1 MKKVFLHLT
10 MTFWTLFMVVICAFG
25 INFYLSYEKNYS
37 QKLLEIERSL
47 NNVGESVND
56 ILNNYINL
64 ALSLDSIIETFYET
78 SYELYQQIP
87 DEKLDGLLQESHIEL
102 INGNLQNDK
111 RKTLTYFQ
119 MLKQIEMINS
129 DLINTNSSKYKLT
142 LFQFVPCSS
151 FSEMRTEIDK
161 VKENDI
167 LITDN
172 DVTIVEIQKE
182 DNKRFGRVYKAIE
195 YDENMIGYI
204 LLEYEPRYLTNP
216 LISLLENS
224 IYSVDNQIHRINTS
238 ANLDLDSDNMD
249 LVVRELNNKGYYISR
264 YSSTEGLVDIAY
276 FCSEREL
283 NQIVLKQT
291 LNLFEFSTII
301 FISLFLIVSY
311 LLFMVIVRPCYLL
324 IEYVRKCGEGDYT
337 IPSEINDSWRPSFV
351 RIRNA
356 YLENERL
363 LAIKDNQSQELEY
376 AWKKALV
383 ANQAKTHFLA
393 KVSHELKTPLNAI
406 KGYIQLL
413 KLSIDNPKQLRQIEI
428 INHSSDLLLRHVN
441 ELLDFSVIEEG
452 KVKLEIE
459 KMNLFQTAKE
469 IEELFIINMNKKNLD
484 YSVIINEQIPS
495 VLYGDE
501 SRIQQIIINLVSNAL
516 KFTESGKIQVSF
528 DLDYQTENEIYLS
541 IRVKD
546 TGKGIAPNKLNSI
559 FESFTQENNSISRE
573 FGGTGLGLSISKKLA
588 EVMRGNLIVESEV
601 NVGSTFTLFLPLS
614 KVPIVVEN

>member
-10 MTFWTLFMVVICAFG
+10 MAFWTLFMVVICAFG

-37 QKLLEIERSL
+37 QKLLEIERGL
-47 NNVGESVND
+47 NNVGELINNS
-56 ILNNYINL
+56 LNNYINL
-64 ALSLDSIIETFYET
+64 ALSLNSIIQTFYET

-87 DEKLDGLLQESHIEL
+87 DEKLDVLLQESHIEL
-102 INGNLQNDK
+102 INGNLQDDK
-111 RKTLTYFQ
+111 RTTLTYFQ
-119 MLKQIEMINS
+119 LMKQIEMINS
-129 DLINTNSSKYKLT
+129 DLINTKSSKYKVT
-142 LFQFVPCSS
+142 LFQFIPCSS
-151 FSEMRTEIDK
+151 FSEMKKEIEK

-167 LITDN
+167 LTIDN
-172 DVTIVEIQKE
+172 DVVIVEIQKE
-182 DNKRFGRVYKAIE
+182 DNERFGRVYKAIE

-204 LLEYEPRYLTNP
+204 LLEYEPSYLTSP

-238 ANLDLDSDNMD
+238 ANLDLDSDNTD
-249 LVVRELNNKGYYISR
+249 LVIRELNNKGYYISR

-276 FCSEREL
+276 FWPEREL

-301 FISLFLIVSY
+301 LISLFLIVSY
-311 LLFMVIVRPCYLL
+311 FLFMIIVRPCYLL

-337 IPSEINDSWRPSFV
+337 IPSEINTIWRPSFL

-428 INHSSDLLLRHVN
+428 IDYSSDLLLKHVN

-452 KVKLEIE
+452 RVKLEIE

-528 DLDYQTENEIYLS
+528 DLDYQTQNEIYLS

-559 FESFTQENNSISRE
+559 FESFTQENNSISRQ